1 MIWGMET
8 NTSSA
13 TGIKLGIKSQ
23 MKAIEEQI
31 ESLAKKL
38 ELQGSQSESDEL
50 YELGEQVE
58 HFCDKL
64 DSSVAAV
71 SKDMSAP
78 FSR

>member
-1 MIWGMET
+1 MET
-8 NTSSA
+8 NINQGSA

-23 MKAIEEQI
+23 LKAIEEQI

-38 ELQGSQSESDEL
+38 ELQGSETESHEL

-64 DSSVAAV
+64 DASEAATIP
-71 SKDMSAP
+71 KEKP
-78 FSR
+78 FGR